1 MIMCSGCNI
10 SLIHQ
15 AIICQL
21 TRLDPMKV
29 SIFTLTYHFNL
40 QIRSLHMVHLAVS
53 WNLGPK
59 ESSLSP
65 GRMWID
71 NAVEVT
77 IAFTGDDCPFCLWGN
92 CEWRQTCYTEMDE
105 SGHSVFFCLQTS
117 FVICKTAVNIPLNG
131 TASIQQIDFS
141 LCRLGVQM
149 WHPMDT
155 NITVTMA
162 A

>member
-15 AIICQL
+15 AITCQL
-21 TRLDPMKV
+21 TRLNHMKV
-29 SIFTLTYHFNL
+29 SIFTFTYHFNL
-40 QIRSLHMVHLAVS
+40 QSRSLHMVPLAVS
-53 WNLGPK
+53 WNLEPK

-77 IAFTGDDCPFCLWGN
+77 IAFTGDDCPSCLWGN
-92 CEWRQTCYTEMDE
+92 REWRQMCYTEMDE
-105 SGHSVFFCLQTS
+105 SRPSVFFCLQTS

-131 TASIQQIDFS
+131 TASVQQIKFS
-141 LCRLGVQM
+141 LLKETTQVRSSNVAHYG
-149 WHPMDT
+149 H
-155 NITVTMA
+155 
-162 A
+162 